1 MMLARSVVPKRGLSA
16 RRRPDDL
23 LTTGKAAGLFGCSRQ
38 HVVDMCLRGE
48 VPYVWVGRHRRIR
61 RPDVEGIVGD
71 SGDRLARV
79 LTRDQERSLWLH
91 RALLGTLLAEPEEIL
106 AAAHGNLDRLLAQQ
120 TRTTMAVHR
129 SQEWRRVLDQ
139 GVDQVADVLT
149 SCEPLAL
156 ELRQNS
162 PFAGTLPQETRAKV
176 LSSFRAH
183 WRDEHSAREAPAGR
197 RIVMAAAGGVPTAR
211 T

>member
-1 MMLARSVVPKRGLSA
+1 MSIEKG
-16 RRRPDDL
+16 RRPDDL
-23 LTTGKAAGLFGCSRQ
+23 LATGKAAGLLGCSRQ

-48 VPYVWVGRHRRIR
+48 LPYVWVGRHRRIR
-61 RPDVEGIVGD
+61 RSDVERTVGD
-71 SGDRLARV
+71 SGKLARV
-79 LTRDQERSLWLH
+79 LTRAQERSLWLH
-91 RALLGTLLAEPEEIL
+91 RALLGRLVIEPEEIL

-120 TRTTMAVHR
+120 TRTTMAVR
-129 SQEWRRVLDQ
+129 WALEWRRVLDQ
-139 GVDQVADVLT
+139 GVDHVADVLT

-162 PFAGTLPQETRAKV
+162 PFAGALSQETRAKV

-197 RIVMAAAGGVPTAR
+197 RVVMAAAGGVPTVR

>member
-1 MMLARSVVPKRGLSA
+1 MSTETEGRS
-16 RRRPDDL
+16 DDL
-23 LTTGKAAGLFGCSRQ
+23 LATGKAAGLLGCSRQ

-48 VPYVWVGRHRRIR
+48 LPYVWVGAHRRIR
-61 RPDVEGIVGD
+61 RFDVEATVGD
-71 SGDRLARV
+71 GRDRLSRV

-91 RALLGTLLAEPEEIL
+91 RALLGTLLAEPEETL
-106 AAAHGNLDRLLAQQ
+106 AAAHSNLDRLLTRQ
-120 TRTTMAVHR
+120 TRSTMAVR
-129 SQEWRRVLDQ
+129 WAREWRRVLDQ
-139 GVDQVADVLT
+139 GVDRVADVLT

-183 WRDEHSAREAPAGR
+183 WRDQHSARKAPAGR
-197 RIVMAAAGGVPTAR
+197 RGVMAAAGGPTAR

>member
-1 MMLARSVVPKRGLSA
+1 MER
-16 RRRPDDL
+16 
-23 LTTGKAAGLFGCSRQ
+23 T
-38 HVVDMCLRGE
+38 
-48 VPYVWVGRHRRIR
+48 
-61 RPDVEGIVGD
+61 VGD
-71 SGDRLARV
+71 RGDRLARI

-120 TRTTMAVHR
+120 TRTTMAVR
-129 SQEWRRVLDQ
+129 WALEWRHVLDQ
-139 GVDQVADVLT
+139 GLDRVADVLT

-162 PFAGTLPQETRAKV
+162 PFSGTLPQETRAKV

-197 RIVMAAAGGVPTAR
+197 RVVMAAAGGVPTAR